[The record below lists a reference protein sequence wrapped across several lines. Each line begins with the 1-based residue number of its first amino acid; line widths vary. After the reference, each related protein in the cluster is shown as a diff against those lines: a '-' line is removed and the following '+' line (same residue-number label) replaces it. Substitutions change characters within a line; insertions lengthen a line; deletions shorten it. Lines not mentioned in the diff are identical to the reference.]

1 MLPQHLFKMEY
12 WKKYNKKLNDFAI
25 LMHEHNQENEFN
37 FIENNF
43 YNHIRDLVALSISML
58 QLNSKTPV
66 KILDYG
72 SNATAW
78 ANIYRKINT
87 DSIEVTVF
95 DPFHNLK
102 SSIVDLGF
110 KLNIVNEEKHFLTE
124 CFALTI
130 FGSMAQYDKNFLT
143 ALNSKTFCL
152 GEYVLFTH
160 TPLSLEKPFVS
171 KQFSDYKGVQ
181 TVHSFVEVSKSFEKL
196 GYELIFKSTL
206 PPEDASV
213 EDQHL
218 NRTVYANLLF
228 AKLKNKKKD

>member
-95 DPFHNLK
+95 DHEGQTEWIESILKDIKNALDQNEIPPRSESCGYCLHSEQVSYLNL
-102 SSIVDLGF
+102 F
-110 KLNIVNEEKHFLTE
+110 
-124 CFALTI
+124 
-130 FGSMAQYDKNFLT
+130 
-143 ALNSKTFCL
+143 
-152 GEYVLFTH
+152 
-160 TPLSLEKPFVS
+160 
-171 KQFSDYKGVQ
+171 
-181 TVHSFVEVSKSFEKL
+181 
-196 GYELIFKSTL
+196 
-206 PPEDASV
+206 
-213 EDQHL
+213 
-218 NRTVYANLLF
+218 
-228 AKLKNKKKD
+228 